1 MGELDGGMDAVGRK
15 LLFNLLVKYE
25 AISKMLP

>member
-1 MGELDGGMDAVGRK
+1 MGEWDGGMDAVGRK

-25 AISKMLP
+25 AMLKMSP